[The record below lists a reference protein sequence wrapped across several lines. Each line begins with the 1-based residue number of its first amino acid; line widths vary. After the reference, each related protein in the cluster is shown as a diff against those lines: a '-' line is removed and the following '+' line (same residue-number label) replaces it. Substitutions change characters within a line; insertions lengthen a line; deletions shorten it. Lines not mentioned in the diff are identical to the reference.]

1 VISRELLVAFDI
13 FEVEPHSTRRL
24 AELDLDSSRDGV
36 LKHCSRLRVDAT
48 EGRLRNVQEPVMRRK
63 IVAAM
68 MALTLLSPAT
78 VSFAQS
84 SNTTGPVNPNAEGI
98 GNTSSTHNPRQSAP
112 DQTGMEKRK
121 ATGSEMGTDSSTHNP
136 TKENR

>member
-1 VISRELLVAFDI
+1 MCSAIVAQSLLS
-13 FEVEPHSTRRL
+13 EGRSC
-24 AELDLDSSRDGV
+24 V

-98 GNTSSTHNPRQSAP
+98 GSTSSTHNPRQSAP